1 MYCFMCR
8 LWVLVFALAQALPVI
23 RLDGVVRDAAASR
36 GAEPAQTP
44 LAPLPMTHLEDRT
57 SVDLDGPRRVSLTIS
72 RPMELRDLL
81 LLLVNGTPLSIVAD
95 EDVAGTFVGDLKELS
110 MRQALEAV
118 LFPRGLDY
126 DVQGALVRVFARKA
140 STRLFDV
147 NRVNVRRVSQ
157 RGVRSTVSVEGAQ
170 GKAAADLSAQVDS
183 DPLDE
188 LSRGVQALL
197 SDSGRMHLDRAA
209 GIVQVTDF
217 SDRLDQVGIYIEAVQ
232 LRASR
237 QVRLDARVFEIALAD
252 GSAASIDW
260 KAVSARTA
268 GAAGADALQKAIAE
282 QGAITMIAAP
292 RVVAMNNEP
301 MVMRVGT
308 QSVSFE
314 SATVAQDG
322 SRTRA
327 SRALPLLEGLTLT
340 VTAQIASDG
349 IVQLNVSPTY
359 ASKRAQVRSP
369 EGAEFPVL
377 RIGEVDTT
385 ARVRDGETV
394 VLSGFL
400 EDRETVKSGEGLA
413 GLFGAQSHTRVK
425 SELVVL
431 LTPTVVMPAP
441 PVAGTGQ
448 KE

>member
-1 MYCFMCR
+1 MYR
-8 LWVLVFALAQALPVI
+8 LWALVLVFAQALPVT
-23 RLDGVVRDAAASR
+23 RLGGVVRDAA
-36 GAEPAQTP
+36 GAQTAQPAQTP
-44 LAPLPMTHLEDRT
+44 LAPLPMTQLQDRT
-57 SVDLDGPRRVSLTIS
+57 GADLDGPRRVSLTIS

-81 LLLVNGTPLSIVAD
+81 LLLVNGTPVSIVAD
-95 EDVAGTFVGDLKELS
+95 EDVSGTFVGDLKDLS

-126 DVQGALVRVFARKA
+126 DVQGTLVRVFARRA

-147 NRVNVRRVSQ
+147 NRVNVRRVWQ
-157 RGVRSTVSVEGAQ
+157 RGMHSTVSIEGAQ
-170 GKAAADLSAQVDS
+170 GQAAADLSVRAES

-197 SDSGRMHLDRAA
+197 SGTGRMHLDRAA
-209 GIVQVTDF
+209 GLVQVTDF
-217 SDRLDQVGIYIEAVQ
+217 SERLDQVGVYIEAVQ

-237 QVRLDARVFEIALAD
+237 QVRLDARVFEVALAD
-252 GSAASIDW
+252 ASAASIDW
-260 KAVSARTA
+260 KAVSSRTA
-268 GAAGADALQKAIAE
+268 GAAGADALQKAIGE

-292 RVVAMNNEP
+292 RAVALNNEP

-308 QSVSFE
+308 QLVSFQ
-314 SATVAQDG
+314 SAATVEQDG
-322 SRTRA
+322 SRTRE
-327 SRALPLLEGLTLT
+327 SRALPVLEGLTLT
-340 VTAQIASDG
+340 VTAQIAADG
-349 IVQLNVSPTY
+349 IVQLNISPTY
-359 ASKRAQVRSP
+359 ASRRTQVKSS
-369 EGAEFPVL
+369 ESAEFPVL

-413 GLFGAQSHTRVK
+413 GFFGSQSHARVK

-431 LTPTVVMPAP
+431 LTATVVAPAP
-441 PVAGTGQ
+441 PISNGTGQ